1 MKFHMTLA
9 ITAMALL
16 LPAAATQPTP
26 ASPAVA
32 LYWAGPQSAKAS
44 STPAQLRQLR
54 ILSLRREALAL
65 RDQDGGTLS
74 PEHYAMLQAKLD
86 RINAEKD

>member
-26 ASPAVA
+26 ASPAVTRYGA
-32 LYWAGPQSAKAS
+32 EPQSAKS
-44 STPAQLRQLR
+44 WSTPEQLRLLR
-54 ILSLRREALAL
+54 IISLRREALVL
-65 RDQDGGTLS
+65 RDKDGGTLS

-86 RINAEKD
+86 RINAQK